1 MRSLKPL
8 VILMFIFV
16 SIASVTFWLV
26 ESVSKVCAGEQP
38 HTFAG
43 GVTSSFWWA
52 FVTMTTVGY
61 GDMVPKTKP
70 GKIFAVVW
78 VLFGCC
84 FCACLTSVV
93 STVLMTA
100 MLQLSDVGTSVPLR
114 LDIPKELL
122 LLLLIL

>member
-1 MRSLKPL
+1 MYLNEKK
-8 VILMFIFV
+8 VGILEIRTGKIFF
-16 SIASVTFWLV
+16 SSFKNWPRALRDSTLL
-26 ESVSKVCAGEQP
+26 
-38 HTFAG
+38 